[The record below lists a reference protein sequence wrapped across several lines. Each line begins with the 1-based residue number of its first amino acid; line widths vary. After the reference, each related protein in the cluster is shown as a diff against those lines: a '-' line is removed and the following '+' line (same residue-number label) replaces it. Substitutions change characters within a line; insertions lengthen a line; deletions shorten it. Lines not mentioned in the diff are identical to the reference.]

1 MRQEGFPLGSTV
13 LKEVPVRLGER
24 SYTIRIG
31 VGILGQL
38 AEMIAASG
46 TRGTIGLVTDT
57 HVGPRYAA
65 AVTQIVE
72 AAGRRCVV
80 HTLPAGEAHKRL
92 EQVEAIC
99 GTFLA
104 GGLDRSSLIIA
115 LGGGVVGD
123 IAGFAAAVFMRGI
136 PFLQVPTTI
145 VAQVD
150 SSVGGK
156 TAVNHALSKNSIGSF
171 HQPIGVLIDMDL
183 LQSLPDRELRAGLAE
198 AIKHG
203 IIADADLFAYM
214 ETHATRILAKDPEAL
229 AVPVVRSCEI
239 KAAIVS
245 EDETEQ
251 GVRANLNYGHTF
263 GHAIESVS
271 HYNTFLHGEAIAI
284 GMCAAGALAQN
295 LGMVDED
302 FVVRQQACFD
312 AYGLPTRWPEL
323 PVEEALDAMKRDKK
337 VRAGLMKF
345 IVATRMGEVV
355 QRTDISE
362 AQARAALEAVR

>member
-1 MRQEGFPLGSTV
+1 MGSTN
-13 LKEVPVRLGER
+13 LKEVSVRLGDR
-24 SYTIRIG
+24 SYDIRIG
-31 VGILGQL
+31 VGNLDQLGEL
-38 AEMIAASG
+38 VAASG
-46 TRGTIGLVTDT
+46 TKGSIGIVTDSN
-57 HVGPRYAA
+57 VGPRYAEVVVH
-65 AVTQIVE
+65 AVS
-72 AAGRRCVV
+72 AAGRACVV
-80 HTLPAGEAHKRL
+80 HTLPAGEEHKRL
-92 EQVEAIC
+92 DQIEAIC

-136 PFLQVPTTI
+136 PFVQVPTTI

-171 HQPIGVLIDMDL
+171 HQPIGVLIDMAL
-183 LQSLPDRELRAGLAE
+183 LQSLPERELRAGLAE

-203 IIADADLFAYM
+203 IIADAELFGFM
-214 ETHATRILAKDPEAL
+214 EANAALILAKDPAAL

-239 KAAIVS
+239 KAVIVS

-271 HYNTFLHGEAIAI
+271 HYKTFLHGEAIAI
-284 GMCAAGALAQN
+284 GMCAAAAMARA
-295 LGMVDED
+295 LGMVDDD
-302 FVVRQQACFD
+302 FVARQRACFA
-312 AYGLPTRWPEL
+312 AYGLPTTWPTL
-323 PVEEALDAMKRDKK
+323 PVDEALDAMKRDKK

-345 IVATRMGEVV
+345 ILPTRMGEVV

-362 AQARAALEAVR
+362 AQARAALEAVRV

>member
-1 MRQEGFPLGSTV
+1 MGSTT
-13 LKEVPVRLGER
+13 LKEVPVRLGDR
-24 SYTIRIG
+24 SYSIRIG
-31 VGILGQL
+31 VGIVDQI
-38 AEMIAASG
+38 AELIAASQTKG
-46 TRGTIGLVTDT
+46 AVGIVTDT
-57 HVGPRYAA
+57 NVGPRYAEA
-65 AVTQIVE
+65 ITGAIN
-72 AAGRRCVV
+72 AAGRHSVI
-80 HTLPAGEAHKRL
+80 HTLPAGEEHKRL
-92 EQVEAIC
+92 EQIEAIC
-99 GTFLA
+99 GSFLA

-136 PFLQVPTTI
+136 PFIQVPTTI

-171 HQPIGVLIDMDL
+171 HQPIGVLIDMAL
-183 LQSLPDRELRAGLAE
+183 LQTLPDRELRAGLAE

-203 IIADADLFAYM
+203 IIADAELFDYM
-214 ETHATRILAKDPEAL
+214 EANVAGILAKDPEVL

-284 GMCAAGALAQN
+284 GMCAAGDMARA
-295 LGMVDED
+295 LGMVDD
-302 FVVRQQACFD
+302 AFVARQRACFE
-312 AYGLPTRWPEL
+312 AYGLPTTWAAL

-337 VRAGLMKF
+337 VRAGRMKF
-345 IVATRMGEVV
+345 ILATGMGAVV
-355 QRTDISE
+355 QRCDISE
-362 AQARAALEAVR
+362 AQARAALEAVRK